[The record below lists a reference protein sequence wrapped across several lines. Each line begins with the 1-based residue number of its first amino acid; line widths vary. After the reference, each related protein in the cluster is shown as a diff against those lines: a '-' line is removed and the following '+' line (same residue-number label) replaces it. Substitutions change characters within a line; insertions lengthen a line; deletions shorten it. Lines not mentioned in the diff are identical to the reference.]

1 MKDEEIYNIFDTK
14 KILGRNPGVSVSK
27 TSGAAGIAYW
37 INEHYGL
44 SVEDSLTKDSPV
56 VVMMKDWVDQMYADG
71 RNTVMSSKELD
82 AEYKRIKE
90 LLASQT
96 IE

>member
-14 KILGRNPGVSVSK
+14 KILDRTPGVSVSK

-44 SVEDSLTKDSPV
+44 SGEDSVTKDSPI
-56 VVMMKDWVDQMYADG
+56 VMKMKDWVDQMYANG
-71 RNTVMSSKELD
+71 RNTVMSIKELE
-82 AEYKRIKE
+82 AEYKRV
-90 LLASQT
+90 
-96 IE
+96 IEQLS